1 VILTHAH
8 PDHIGG
14 LANSDGAPAFP
25 NAAVL
30 ITEAEWRHWTAERLD
45 FGRMAIP
52 AEFRAVFERAAR
64 RHLGAVRRLVSP
76 FRPGAELVPGIT
88 ALAAPGHTPGHAVLR
103 IASGS
108 SVLLHTADL
117 FHAQA
122 FDLDHPGW
130 STAFD
135 LDPGC
140 GRGEPPA
147 AAGRG
152 GIRGHAPARLPHAL
166 PRPRAH
172 HARCRWPLRLGP
184 LHPGASSPTATP
196 PFPEAAGGSPAIL
209 PVHAAVGA
217 GPHRAGAR
225 QRCGGCLPPCTADR
239 LIVTGEECSAPG
251 R

>member
-52 AEFRAVFERAAR
+52 AEFRAGLERAAR

-130 STAFD
+130 VHRLRPA
-135 LDPGC
+135 PRC

-152 GIRGHAPARLPHAL
+152 GH
-166 PRPRAH
+166 PRARPCS
-172 HARCRWPLRLGP
+172 ATTCPSP
-184 LHPGASSPTATP
+184 ASAASRAMPMAATP
-196 PFPEAAGGSPAIL
+196 WGRCTLALRARQRRRHSLRRPAKPAIL

-225 QRCGGCLPPCTADR
+225 HDAADAFR
-239 LIVTGEECSAPG
+239 LARPTGSS
-251 R
+251 